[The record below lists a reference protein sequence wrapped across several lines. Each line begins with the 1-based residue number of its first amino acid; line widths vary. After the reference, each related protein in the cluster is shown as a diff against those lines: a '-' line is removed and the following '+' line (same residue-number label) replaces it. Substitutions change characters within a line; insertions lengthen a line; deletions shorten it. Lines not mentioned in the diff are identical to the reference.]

1 MIELLDIHNF
11 AIIKELTVKFS
22 DGLNVFTGET
32 GAGKSIIVE
41 SVASLFGSKIYSKL
55 EQPLMIR
62 GVFKL
67 SEPLAEK
74 LSSKRSIEIKRV
86 VETNGRSKY
95 YVNSKPESLAYISNI
110 SKFVID
116 FHSQMEN
123 DLIFSPSKQ
132 IEIVDSYSNTADEL
146 KKFQELYHKKI
157 EIENRIKNISLSEE
171 ERARLL
177 DLYTYQYNEINTA
190 DIKENEDIEIEE
202 MISIYKNSA
211 KIKKILDSIKKNID
225 DDGGIKSL
233 VYNIIK
239 NLEELSTMDSSHT
252 NLNSQAE
259 AIETNSKLLSEE
271 VTQLLSRYNFND
283 IDIDKYIE
291 RDELIKKLKKK
302 YAPDIK
308 GINEKKIELLKKI
321 EELSQ
326 TDEKKENLNKE
337 IINIT
342 NDLEKLSK
350 VIDKKRKKSAQSL
363 SDEIF
368 KELKRLG
375 FEHSSFKIMIDEAD
389 EYNQYGKNT
398 VEFLFTANPD
408 QLLKPIKYIASGGEI
423 SRIVLAIKTVFSEK
437 SDSSTLIFD
446 EIDSG
451 IGGNTAFAVGK
462 AVSKISKNK
471 QILLITHMPQVAIY
485 ADKHF
490 KVVKNYKNQQTYVD
504 LVELNSSDERV
515 KEIARMLGS
524 SYSEDTAINH
534 AKKLLNNI
542 KD

>member
-1 MIELLDIHNF
+1 MIELLEIRNF

-41 SVASLFGSKIYSKL
+41 SVATLFGSKIYSKIDK
-55 EQPLMIR
+55 PLMIR

-67 SEPLAEK
+67 SEPIAEK
-74 LSSKRSIEIKRV
+74 LLSKRSIEIKRI

-95 YVNSKPESLAYISNI
+95 YVNSKPESLNYISNI

-123 DLIFSPSKQ
+123 DLILSSSKQ
-132 IEIVDSYSNTADEL
+132 IEIVDSYSNTVNEL
-146 KKFQELYHKKI
+146 KKFQELYQKKI

-177 DLYTYQYNEINTA
+177 DLYTYQYNEINNA
-190 DIKENEDIEIEE
+190 DIKENEDLELEE
-202 MISIYKNSA
+202 MITLYKNSS
-211 KIKKILDSIKKNID
+211 KIKKILDSIKKDID
-225 DDGGIKSL
+225 DDNGIKSL

-239 NLEELSTMDSSHT
+239 NLEELSTIDPSHT
-252 NLNSQAE
+252 NLNSEAE
-259 AIETNSKLLSEE
+259 AIEINSKLLSEE
-271 VTQLLSRYNFND
+271 VSQLLSRYNFND
-283 IDIDKYIE
+283 SDIDKYIE

-308 GINEKKIELLKKI
+308 GINEKKKELSKKI

-326 TDEKKENLNKE
+326 TDEKKENLSKE
-337 IINIT
+337 IERIV
-342 NDLEKLSK
+342 DEMERLSK
-350 VIDKKRKKSAQSL
+350 IIDKKRKKSAESL
-363 SDEIF
+363 SNEIL
-368 KELKRLG
+368 KELQRLG
-375 FEHSSFKIMIDEAD
+375 FEHSNFKIIIEEAD
-389 EYNQYGKNT
+389 EYNQYGRNT

-408 QLLKPIKYIASGGEI
+408 QFLKPIKYIASGGEI
-423 SRIVLAIKTVFSEK
+423 SRIVLAIKTVFSATT
-437 SDSSTLIFD
+437 DSSTLIFD

-534 AKKLLNNI
+534 AKKLLNNV
-542 KD
+542 KG